1 LPSTVADLF
10 TAASA
15 SAAGVVDWG
24 TPPVPPAGPATG
36 IYVVSLT
43 DRLDSTGEALAN
55 APISTPAIEEL
66 LAVRPG
72 LRMDGARPTV
82 EQLVGRLSGFWF
94 PDEVVV
100 YIGLAGPRKRRSAA
114 GEVAKRVGEYYN
126 TPLGANGPHAGG
138 WPLKTLTCLRDL
150 YVHYAYCDS
159 VEHGENACIG
169 HFAQNVSKDTRKALH
184 DSERVMPFA
193 NLEYPRGNSKAHGIR
208 GARAPKAKSGTKL
221 VTSPIL
227 HGHT

>member
-1 LPSTVADLF
+1 MVE
-10 TAASA
+10 
-15 SAAGVVDWG
+15 WG
-24 TPPVPPAGPATG
+24 TPPVSPTGSATG

-43 DRLDSTGEALAN
+43 DRLDTTGEALAN
-55 APISTPAIEEL
+55 APISTSAVEEL
-66 LAVRPG
+66 LAVRPE

-100 YIGLAGPRKRRSAA
+100 YIGLAGPRKQHPAA

-138 WPLKTLTCLRDL
+138 WPLKTLACLRDL
-150 YVHYAYCDS
+150 HVHYAYCHS
-159 VEHGENACIG
+159 VERGESACIG
-169 HFAQNVSKDTRKALH
+169 HFAQNVSEETRKALY

-208 GARAPKAKSGTKL
+208 GARAPKAKSGTKP
-221 VTSPIL
+221 VTAPML
-227 HGHT
+227 G